1 MEFGKAIKELPNNHT
16 TMLNEYNRLKAQLAI
31 LKDVV
36 EEYGENRSL
45 GNVIQNIEA
54 KIKWHEKHQS
64 ND

>member
-1 MEFGKAIKELPNNHT
+1 
-16 TMLNEYNRLKAQLAI
+16 MLNEYNRLKAQLAI